1 MAIRDWKPAKL
12 GAVWAAGLVVF
23 LLLYQLGH
31 LSYWKTAPEWIN
43 LVYGLLVLV
52 IPIALIVLGFL
63 WFRGWRHRKRAKAG

>member
-31 LSYWKTAPEWIN
+31 LEYWKTAPEGIT
-43 LVYGLLVLV
+43 LAYGMLVLV
-52 IPIALIVLGFL
+52 IPVLLLVLSFL
-63 WFRGWRHRKRAKAG
+63 WFRGWRHRKRARAG